1 MAMSILRKSL
11 MLAFLLPMVAMAE
24 GNKPGEVW
32 VTLKGADYCKP
43 YQGGEEWSEHEFEA
57 TGFKLVIR
65 LSNSDEPQTFEVKPS
80 DDSLAPV
87 TITTEPK
94 KFKPARVKGEKL
106 PRLVMKVDAKFEPKP
121 ATPPPEPAAPPPGP
135 APEAPAPEPAPAP

>member
-11 MLAFLLPMVAMAE
+11 LFAVLLPMVAMAE
-24 GNKPGEVW
+24 GGKPGEVW

-57 TGFKLVIR
+57 NGFKLVIR
-65 LSNSDEPQTFEVKPS
+65 LSNADEPQTFEVKPS
-80 DDSLAPV
+80 DESLAPV

-121 ATPPPEPAAPPPGP
+121 AAPP
-135 APEAPAPEPAPAP
+135 PEPAPAPAPAP